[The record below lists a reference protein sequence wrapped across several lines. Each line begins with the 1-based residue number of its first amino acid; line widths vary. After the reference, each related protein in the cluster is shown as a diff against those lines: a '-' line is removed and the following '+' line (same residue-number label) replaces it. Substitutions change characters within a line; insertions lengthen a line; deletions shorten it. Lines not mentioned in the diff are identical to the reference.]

1 MNLKG
6 QYNSDN
12 KIIVPNPL
20 LEKPFSVEAKELIKE
35 TGLNIQGKD
44 KNFDNV
50 NNPQHYTD
58 RLYEVFYVLIDWF
71 KNDPILF
78 TVVKYLARAGKKQN
92 TIEDLKKA
100 KWYLEKRILQ
110 EEGKL
115 ENEGLA
121 KLMKEKI

>member
-1 MNLKG
+1 M
-6 QYNSDN
+6 
-12 KIIVPNPL
+12 L
-20 LEKPFSVEAKELIKE
+20 LEEKFDSVE
-35 TGLNIQGKD
+35 
-44 KNFDNV
+44 
-50 NNPQHYTD
+50 NPKHYTN
-58 RLYEVFYVLIDWF
+58 RVYEVIYVLMDWF
-71 KNDPILF
+71 PNDSLLF
-78 TVVKYLARAGKKQN
+78 TCVKYLARAGKKQN